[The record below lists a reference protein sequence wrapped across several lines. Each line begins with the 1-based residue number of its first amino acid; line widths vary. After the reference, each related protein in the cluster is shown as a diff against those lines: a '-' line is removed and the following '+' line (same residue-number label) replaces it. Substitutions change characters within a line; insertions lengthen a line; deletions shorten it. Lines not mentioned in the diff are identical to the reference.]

1 MRKRRQSTP
10 QDRTSRQTALV
21 DRTTITPLILTYNEE
36 ANIDRT
42 LSRLTWADRVVV
54 VDSYST
60 DATVDLATSYDNVD
74 LVQREFD
81 DHTSQWNYGLDQVE
95 TEWVL
100 SLDADYQVPPDFV
113 DEVETLNSSS
123 AVAGYRAT
131 FTYCVFGRP
140 LRANLYPPR
149 IVLFRNEQARYV
161 QDGHTQRLTVDGAV
175 EELDTVLQHDDRKSL
190 ARWFDNQRQYARLE
204 AQKLRASEDLE
215 LPDRLRRTDVWG
227 PLLVPLY
234 CLFRK
239 GLILDGWPGWY
250 YTLQRTYAELVIAL
264 THLDAHLRD
273 SIDEGDDETE
283 GTT

>member
-1 MRKRRQSTP
+1 MDP
-10 QDRTSRQTALV
+10 TA
-21 DRTTITPLILTYNEE
+21 ITPLILTYNEE

-42 LSRLTWADRVVV
+42 LGRLTWADRVVV
-54 VDSYST
+54 VDSYSI
-60 DATVDLATSYDNVD
+60 DATVDLATAYDNVD

-95 TEWVL
+95 NEWVL
-100 SLDADYQVPPDFV
+100 SLDADYQVPPGFV
-113 DEVETLNSSS
+113 NEVEALDPSST
-123 AVAGYRAT
+123 VAGYRTT

-140 LRANLYPPR
+140 LSGNLYPPR
-149 IVLFRNEQARYV
+149 IVLFHTERARYEK
-161 QDGHTQRLTVDGAV
+161 DGHTQRLSVNGAV
-175 EELDTVLQHDDRKSL
+175 ESLDTTLRHDDRKSL
-190 ARWFDNQRQYARLE
+190 DRWFDNQRGYARLE
-204 AQKLRASEDLE
+204 AEKLRASEDLE

-264 THLDAHLRD
+264 THLDGHLRE
-273 SIDEGDDETE
+273 SDDEDGDSTVRTPKPE
-283 GTT
+283 

>member
-1 MRKRRQSTP
+1 M
-10 QDRTSRQTALV
+10 
-21 DRTTITPLILTYNEE
+21 TTITPLILTYNEE

-42 LSRLTWADRVVV
+42 LGRLTWAERVVV

-60 DATVDLATSYDNVD
+60 DGTVDLATSYDNVD

-100 SLDADYQVPPDFV
+100 SLDADYQVPLEFV
-113 DEVETLNSSS
+113 DEVKGLTPSS

-131 FTYCVFGRP
+131 FQYCVFGQS

-149 IVLFRNEQARYV
+149 IVLFRTGRARYE
-161 QDGHTQRLTVDGAV
+161 QDGHTQRLSVDGTV
-175 EELDTVLQHDDRKSL
+175 ESLGTTLRHDDRKSL
-190 ARWFDNQRQYARLE
+190 DRWFDNQRQYAHLE
-204 AQKLRASEDLE
+204 AQKLRSADNLE
-215 LPDRLRRTDVWG
+215 LPDRLRKTDVWG
-227 PLLVPLY
+227 PLLVLLY
-234 CLFRK
+234 CLFWK

-264 THLDAHLRD
+264 THLDVHLRG
-273 SIDEGDDETE
+273 SLDEGDDSTE
-283 GTT
+283 GTP

>member
-1 MRKRRQSTP
+1 MYL
-10 QDRTSRQTALV
+10 TA
-21 DRTTITPLILTYNEE
+21 ITPLLVTYNEE
-36 ANIDRT
+36 ANLART
-42 LSRLTWADRVVV
+42 LDHLTWAEQVVV
-54 VDSYST
+54 VDSYSEDST
-60 DATVDLATSYDNVD
+60 IQIAKEYENVD
-74 LVQREFD
+74 LIFREFD

-113 DEVETLNSSS
+113 DEVEGLNPSS

-131 FTYCVFGRP
+131 FTYCVFGRS
-140 LRANLYPPR
+140 LRSNLYPPR
-149 IVLFRNEQARYV
+149 IVLFRSERARYE
-161 QDGHTQRLTVDGAV
+161 QDGHTQRLTVDGTV

-204 AQKLRASEDLE
+204 AQKLRAADELD
-215 LPDRLRRTDVWG
+215 LPDRLRKTDVLG

-239 GLILDGWPGWY
+239 GLILDGWSGWY

-273 SIDEGDDETE
+273 AGDGDGDGTE
-283 GTT
+283 GTP